1 MPRISPVCHIIP
13 SKVLRHLADRSEG
26 AQRSR
31 LLDSALLSEHLR
43 GHRAA
48 RSLMM
53 IANVTGEKNRSIYDC
68 NRRSPASPTG
78 KLVRAEGAGDVSD
91 VTVNQAYDSTG
102 STYEFYSSVL
112 ARNSIDNRG
121 MRLDSFVHYG
131 RNFNNAFWDGS
142 EMVFGDGDGQMFLGF
157 AMALDVVAHELTH
170 GVTQYSTPGGLDYQD
185 QSGALNESI
194 SDVFG
199 SVVKQWKLNQAA
211 KDADWLI
218 GAGILGDKV
227 GHALRSMKDPGNRD
241 VTWEGD
247 DQPSTMDKY
256 VEGGDV
262 HTNSGIPS
270 HAFYLA
276 AMALGGNSW
285 DKAAK
290 IWYQALPLLKSNAT
304 FADAANATVDVASR
318 TFGSAESDAVKGAWA
333 QVKVL
338 K

>member
-1 MPRISPVCHIIP
+1 MSQIHSACHIIS
-13 SKVLRHLADRSEG
+13 SKMLRHLADKSEG
-26 AQRSR
+26 NLRSQ
-31 LLDSALLSEHLR
+31 LLDSALQSEHLR

-48 RSLMM
+48 RNFMM
-53 IANVTGEKNRSIYDC
+53 VANAAGEKRRTIYDC
-68 NRRSPASPTG
+68 KHRTPASPTG
-78 KLVRAEGAGDVSD
+78 KLVRAEDAAPVSD
-91 VTVNQAYDSTG
+91 ASVNQAYDSTG
-102 STYEFYSSVL
+102 FTYDFYASVL

-121 MRLDSFVHYG
+121 MRLDSYVHYG
-131 RNFNNAFWDGS
+131 RGFNNAFWDGS

-157 AMALDVVAHELTH
+157 TMALDVIAHELTH
-170 GVTQYSTPGGLDYQD
+170 GVTQFSTPGGLDYQD

-199 SVVKQWKLNQAA
+199 SVVKQWKLKQSVNA
-211 KDADWLI
+211 ADWLI
-218 GAGILGDKV
+218 GAGIMSDKV

-247 DQPSTMDKY
+247 DQPATMDKY

-262 HTNSGIPS
+262 HTNSGIPN

-276 AMALGGNSW
+276 AKALGGNSW
-285 DKAAK
+285 EKAAK
-290 IWYQALPLLKSNAT
+290 IWYGALPLLKPNAT
-304 FADAANATVDVASR
+304 FHDAANATVDAAVKL
-318 TFGSAESDAVKGAWA
+318 FGNACSEAVKGAWT